1 MELGK
6 YKLAM
11 RPKKYLTRE
20 FVVYKAAP
28 EAMDDVITE
37 EQNTIDTMPSQAP
50 VIDNYMPEMQGM
62 EDPSLRQVELAD
74 GGTPAINLN
83 NLVQTRFNFQ
93 YGGPAYLEDVFKEAI
108 ESNNY
113 NIDDIAKKAAAKK
126 AELYNQ
132 TKLGTY
138 KIPTLK
144 QKIEAMFKRYVAY
157 KRSMPTEDYVKYI
170 KDRIQD
176 PNLPHVKSWNQPLKG
191 TPLEAKGKGA
201 TKNAPVTNLRKAEK
215 MLSPQELKQWRA
227 YTTKQMQKAK
237 YQRKFQTSERFN
249 PETGQF
255 EYDPTFKQEALG
267 KKYLRKNIRRAIKA
281 DAYKKLTASE
291 KEKYLD
297 FEKRLD
303 SIGNIIKENPNYI
316 LQDKEV
322 MSKLSTAV
330 DPQTGEIYTKSP
342 TFTDIKKRRVWE
354 VEHIDPVIEGQTQG
368 RGAFLRNLQVLPEP
382 IHKNF
387 KNNAE
392 SFLNKHYGD
401 KKYQS
406 QIDNIINKAK
416 ELKVELRVKDVGKV
430 GYKPTFTNFADKA
443 EDIISTYVKNPTA
456 RTAYTQAT
464 GNVLKSEFFPGERAI
479 TEKLETIDTQVGE
492 KKIKTIVENIGC
504 PTGSLKAANG
514 ANCYIK
520 GAEKIQAGKLNQ
532 NEFNVLQKAVKS
544 PAVAKAVKYG
554 GVALKG
560 LGALFA
566 PLMVYDTYTEYK
578 KGKPISEALEYGLLG
593 TNIIGGTRDEL
604 KLTPREREARG
615 VQQQYEREQ
624 QDVSGLSSDFYFP
637 SDLSVDQAAKIYE
650 QGQDRVAAE
659 RAAEEKQAA
668 LENVYQGDP
677 GILDYSEYAY
687 GGRVGLAAGT
697 IPRAVNWVAK
707 RIQDIN
713 KLIKTKRAKAEDFL
727 DEIEI
732 LNKAEELNLTK
743 EQVGQI
749 LRQQKQASTEK
760 YLKRPIEGDPDL
772 ESRLPYDPN
781 ATPRNIKRGNFE
793 KGGDPKDKPIL
804 PINPMMDEGPQDP
817 SKRTFIQGAGGVGLA
832 GLLLGTGLLK
842 LGKSAAVSSKIGSM
856 VKNTTAPSWMEAL
869 ITKVMKEGTDIS
881 AIEPKIYTDRF
892 TLRPRNVVE
901 DKISVKELQF
911 KNPETGKDEIVRLRI
926 DETQDSI
933 YVDYIGDNTLAGQGV
948 TFKLSPKEKIV
959 DSKDGKYLTSEK
971 VKGEYQFSAHESEP
985 RVVNWDG
992 DIEFDGETG
1001 VRTIIDLN
1009 SDISGLKS
1017 FVTGG
1022 KGVDKKVA
1030 KLKKETVDK
1039 IEKNPG
1045 EYLED
1050 AYDANYYDPSLPT
1063 DLPE

>member
-50 VIDNYMPEMQGM
+50 VIDNYMPEFPGM
-62 EDPSLRQVELAD
+62 EDPSLRQVELAE
-74 GGTPAINLN
+74 GGVVQREGFDQGGDVKKLKKYLSNDRNKFITEFTKYTNKYFYGNLKRAAESIGERRNKIRAIYERRGIKNSGYGSKTPTE
-83 NLVQTRFNFQ
+83 VFV
-93 YGGPAYLEDVFKEAI
+93 GGEKPEDFSTKLKKEPNILDKFKNKDTFVDANVLAKKFGVDVSTKNKRDVFIGFLKRAGVDKQNF
-108 ESNNY
+108 SGKMNLY
-113 NIDDIAKKAAAKK
+113 NIGDAAKK
-126 AELYNQ
+126 L
-132 TKLGTY
+132 
-138 KIPTLK
+138 
-144 QKIEAMFKRYVAY
+144 
-157 KRSMPTEDYVKYI
+157 
-170 KDRIQD
+170 
-176 PNLPHVKSWNQPLKG
+176 
-191 TPLEAKGKGA
+191 
-201 TKNAPVTNLRKAEK
+201 
-215 MLSPQELKQWRA
+215 
-227 YTTKQMQKAK
+227 
-237 YQRKFQTSERFN
+237 
-249 PETGQF
+249 PETFKNKKVKGETLANSQRVSI
-255 EYDPTFKQEALG
+255 ESELDPDL
-267 KKYLRKNIRRAIKA
+267 
-281 DAYKKLTASE
+281 
-291 KEKYLD
+291 
-297 FEKRLD
+297 
-303 SIGNIIKENPNYI
+303 
-316 LQDKEV
+316 
-322 MSKLSTAV
+322 
-330 DPQTGEIYTKSP
+330 
-342 TFTDIKKRRVWE
+342 
-354 VEHIDPVIEGQTQG
+354 
-368 RGAFLRNLQVLPEP
+368 
-382 IHKNF
+382 KNF
-387 KNNAE
+387 KQRVIKEIGKVSNKFDIYIPNAVEDVGHAVSIKQASKYPNLFKNSNTVSLQSLVFQDPEINRQILSKNMEGKFDSVYKELNDLVDKKITPE
-392 SFLNKHYGD
+392 SRAKLIQLNKKLSNLRNETISKIKNLSKENKYFKGQEKRIPLIEIDLPKIGETFKSQNLKANMSVVDDYYRYGNID
-401 KKYQS
+401 
-406 QIDNIINKAK
+406 QI
-416 ELKVELRVKDVGKV
+416 
-430 GYKPTFTNFADKA
+430 
-443 EDIISTYVKNPTA
+443 NPTA
-456 RTAYTQAT
+456 NKLADLSPKELSQFENKVISQYSDNAKKYYLASGFPQKE
-464 GNVLKSEFFPGERAI
+464 VSELGEMIDTRVAN
-479 TEKLETIDTQVGE
+479 ERIDTQVGE

-687 GGRVGLAAGT
+687 GGRV
-697 IPRAVNWVAK
+697 
-707 RIQDIN
+707 
-713 KLIKTKRAKAEDFL
+713 
-727 DEIEI
+727 
-732 LNKAEELNLTK
+732 
-743 EQVGQI
+743 
-749 LRQQKQASTEK
+749 
-760 YLKRPIEGDPDL
+760 
-772 ESRLPYDPN
+772 
-781 ATPRNIKRGNFE
+781 NFE
-793 KGGDPKDKPIL
+793 KGSHPKDKAIL

-842 LGKSAAVSSKIGSM
+842 LAKSAAVPSKIGSM
-856 VKNTTAPSWMEAL
+856 IKNTTAPSWMEAL
-869 ITKVMKEGTDIS
+869 ITKVMKEGTDIPV
-881 AIEPKIYTDRF
+881 PK
-892 TLRPRNVVE
+892 RPGVTAE
-901 DKISVKELQF
+901 KISMKELEF
-911 KNPETGKDEIVRLRI
+911 KNPENGKTEIITLKI
-926 DETQDSI
+926 DEAKDTID
-933 YVDYIGDNTLAGQGV
+933 VDYIGDNTLAGQGV

-959 DSKDGKYLTSEK
+959 NSKDGKYLTSEK
-971 VKGEYQFSAHESEP
+971 VKGEYQFSAHEAEP
-985 RVVNWDG
+985 KVVNWDG

-1030 KLKKETVDK
+1030 KIKRETVDK
-1039 IEKNPG
+1039 IEKNPA
-1045 EYLED
+1045 EYIEEGFD
-1050 AYDANYYDPSLPT
+1050 YSYYDPSLPT
-1063 DLPE
+1063 E

>member
-1 MELGK
+1 MKRGL
-6 YKLAM
+6 
-11 RPKKYLTRE
+11 RT
-20 FVVYKAAP
+20 VVY
-28 EAMDDVITE
+28 DDTIPE
-37 EQNTIDTMPSQAP
+37 EQSYESVMPSQAP
-50 VIDNYMPEMQGM
+50 AMDNYMPEIPGM

-227 YTTKQMQKAK
+227 YTTKQMRKAK

-464 GNVLKSEFFPGERAI
+464 GNVLKSGFFPGERAI

-492 KKIKTIVENIGC
+492 KKIKTIIENIGC

-687 GGRVGLAAGT
+687 GGRVGL
-697 IPRAVNWVAK
+697 
-707 RIQDIN
+707 
-713 KLIKTKRAKAEDFL
+713 
-727 DEIEI
+727 
-732 LNKAEELNLTK
+732 
-743 EQVGQI
+743 
-749 LRQQKQASTEK
+749 
-760 YLKRPIEGDPDL
+760 
-772 ESRLPYDPN
+772 
-781 ATPRNIKRGNFE
+781 E
-793 KGGDPKDKPIL
+793 KGSDPKDKPII

-817 SKRTFIQGAGGVGLA
+817 SRRTFIQGAGGVGLA

-842 LGKSAAVSSKIGSM
+842 LAKSAAVPSKIGSM
-856 VKNTTAPSWMEAL
+856 IKNTTAPSWMEAL
-869 ITKVMKEGTDIS
+869 ITKVMKEGTDIP
-881 AIEPKIYTDRF
+881 AIEPKRPDRF
-892 TLRPRNVVE
+892 TDRMWL
-901 DKISVKELQF
+901 K
-911 KNPETGKDEIVRLRI
+911 
-926 DETQDSI
+926 
-933 YVDYIGDNTLAGQGV
+933 
-948 TFKLSPKEKIV
+948 
-959 DSKDGKYLTSEK
+959 KYL
-971 VKGEYQFSAHESEP
+971 
-985 RVVNWDG
+985 
-992 DIEFDGETG
+992 
-1001 VRTIIDLN
+1001 
-1009 SDISGLKS
+1009 
-1017 FVTGG
+1017 
-1022 KGVDKKVA
+1022 
-1030 KLKKETVDK
+1030 
-1039 IEKNPG
+1039 
-1045 EYLED
+1045 
-1050 AYDANYYDPSLPT
+1050 
-1063 DLPE
+1063 

>member
-50 VIDNYMPEMQGM
+50 AMDNYMPEMQGM

-74 GGTPAINLN
+74 GGVVQREGFDQGGDVKKLKKYLSNDRNKFITEFTKYTNKYFYGNLKRAAESIGERRNKIRAIYERKGIKNSGYGSKTPTE
-83 NLVQTRFNFQ
+83 VFV
-93 YGGPAYLEDVFKEAI
+93 GGEKPEDFSTKLKKEPNILDKFKNKDTFVDANVLAKKFGVDVSTKNKRDVFIGFLKRAGVDKQNF
-108 ESNNY
+108 SGKMNLY
-113 NIDDIAKKAAAKK
+113 NIGDAAKK
-126 AELYNQ
+126 L
-132 TKLGTY
+132 
-138 KIPTLK
+138 
-144 QKIEAMFKRYVAY
+144 
-157 KRSMPTEDYVKYI
+157 
-170 KDRIQD
+170 
-176 PNLPHVKSWNQPLKG
+176 
-191 TPLEAKGKGA
+191 
-201 TKNAPVTNLRKAEK
+201 
-215 MLSPQELKQWRA
+215 
-227 YTTKQMQKAK
+227 
-237 YQRKFQTSERFN
+237 
-249 PETGQF
+249 PETFKNKKVKGETLANSQRVSI
-255 EYDPTFKQEALG
+255 ESELDPDL
-267 KKYLRKNIRRAIKA
+267 
-281 DAYKKLTASE
+281 
-291 KEKYLD
+291 
-297 FEKRLD
+297 
-303 SIGNIIKENPNYI
+303 
-316 LQDKEV
+316 
-322 MSKLSTAV
+322 
-330 DPQTGEIYTKSP
+330 
-342 TFTDIKKRRVWE
+342 
-354 VEHIDPVIEGQTQG
+354 
-368 RGAFLRNLQVLPEP
+368 
-382 IHKNF
+382 KNF
-387 KNNAE
+387 KQRVIKEIGKVSNKFDIYIPNAVEDVGHAVSIKQASKYPNLFKNSNTVSLQSLVFQDPEINRQILSKNMEGKFDSVYKELNDLVDKKITPE
-392 SFLNKHYGD
+392 SRAKLIQLNKKLSNLRNETISKIKNLSKENKYFKGQEKRIPLIEIDLPKIGETFKSQNLKANMSVVDDYYRYGNID
-401 KKYQS
+401 
-406 QIDNIINKAK
+406 QI
-416 ELKVELRVKDVGKV
+416 
-430 GYKPTFTNFADKA
+430 
-443 EDIISTYVKNPTA
+443 NPTA
-456 RTAYTQAT
+456 NKLADLSPKELSQFENKVISQYSDNAKKYYLASGFPQKE
-464 GNVLKSEFFPGERAI
+464 VSELGEMIDTRVAN
-479 TEKLETIDTQVGE
+479 ERIDTQVGE

-687 GGRVGLAAGT
+687 GGRV
-697 IPRAVNWVAK
+697 
-707 RIQDIN
+707 
-713 KLIKTKRAKAEDFL
+713 
-727 DEIEI
+727 
-732 LNKAEELNLTK
+732 
-743 EQVGQI
+743 
-749 LRQQKQASTEK
+749 
-760 YLKRPIEGDPDL
+760 
-772 ESRLPYDPN
+772 
-781 ATPRNIKRGNFE
+781 NFE
-793 KGGDPKDKPIL
+793 KGSDPKDKAIL

-842 LGKSAAVSSKIGSM
+842 LAKSAAVPSKIGSM
-856 VKNTTAPSWMEAL
+856 IKNTTAPSWMEAL
-869 ITKVMKEGTDIS
+869 ITKVMKEGTDIPV
-881 AIEPKIYTDRF
+881 PK
-892 TLRPRNVVE
+892 RPGVTAE
-901 DKISVKELQF
+901 KISMKELEF
-911 KNPETGKDEIVRLRI
+911 KNPENGKTEIITLKI
-926 DETQDSI
+926 DEAKDTID
-933 YVDYIGDNTLAGQGV
+933 VNYIGDNTLAGQGV

-959 DSKDGKYLTSEK
+959 NSKDGKYLTSEK
-971 VKGEYQFSAHESEP
+971 VKGEYQFSAHEAEP
-985 RVVNWDG
+985 KVVNWDG

-1030 KLKKETVDK
+1030 KIKRETVDK
-1039 IEKNPG
+1039 IEKNPA
-1045 EYLED
+1045 EYIEEGFD
-1050 AYDANYYDPSLPT
+1050 YSYYDPSLPT
-1063 DLPE
+1063 E

>member
-50 VIDNYMPEMQGM
+50 VMDNYMPEFPGM

-749 LRQQKQASTEK
+749 LRQQKQAST
-760 YLKRPIEGDPDL
+760 
-772 ESRLPYDPN
+772 
-781 ATPRNIKRGNFE
+781 
-793 KGGDPKDKPIL
+793 
-804 PINPMMDEGPQDP
+804 
-817 SKRTFIQGAGGVGLA
+817 
-832 GLLLGTGLLK
+832 
-842 LGKSAAVSSKIGSM
+842 
-856 VKNTTAPSWMEAL
+856 
-869 ITKVMKEGTDIS
+869 
-881 AIEPKIYTDRF
+881 
-892 TLRPRNVVE
+892 
-901 DKISVKELQF
+901 
-911 KNPETGKDEIVRLRI
+911 
-926 DETQDSI
+926 
-933 YVDYIGDNTLAGQGV
+933 
-948 TFKLSPKEKIV
+948 
-959 DSKDGKYLTSEK
+959 
-971 VKGEYQFSAHESEP
+971 
-985 RVVNWDG
+985 
-992 DIEFDGETG
+992 
-1001 VRTIIDLN
+1001 
-1009 SDISGLKS
+1009 
-1017 FVTGG
+1017 
-1022 KGVDKKVA
+1022 
-1030 KLKKETVDK
+1030 
-1039 IEKNPG
+1039 
-1045 EYLED
+1045 
-1050 AYDANYYDPSLPT
+1050 
-1063 DLPE
+1063 

>member
-62 EDPSLRQVELAD
+62 EDPSLRQVELAE
-74 GGTPAINLN
+74 GGTPAGKKTEKITRVGKPVYETSEGEMMSEQSRTLKLGNLYYN
-83 NLVQTRFNFQ
+83 VPSIHDGKKYTDEQLVELLNKNLISPTSVHSSLEGALDESKFRSSTLFDTEEDYGQQLSAREGSFADGGVVQREGFDQGGDVKKLKKYLSNDRNKFITEFTKYTNKYF
-93 YGGPAYLEDVFKEAI
+93 YGNLKRAAESIGERRNKIRAIYERKGIKNSGYGSKTPTEVFVGGEKPEDFSTKLKKEPNILDKFKNKDTFVDANVLAKKFGVDVSTKNKRDVFIGFLKRAGVDKQNF
-108 ESNNY
+108 SGKMNLY
-113 NIDDIAKKAAAKK
+113 NIGDAAKK
-126 AELYNQ
+126 L
-132 TKLGTY
+132 
-138 KIPTLK
+138 
-144 QKIEAMFKRYVAY
+144 
-157 KRSMPTEDYVKYI
+157 
-170 KDRIQD
+170 
-176 PNLPHVKSWNQPLKG
+176 
-191 TPLEAKGKGA
+191 
-201 TKNAPVTNLRKAEK
+201 
-215 MLSPQELKQWRA
+215 
-227 YTTKQMQKAK
+227 
-237 YQRKFQTSERFN
+237 
-249 PETGQF
+249 PETFKNKKVKGETLANSQRVSI
-255 EYDPTFKQEALG
+255 ESELDPDL
-267 KKYLRKNIRRAIKA
+267 
-281 DAYKKLTASE
+281 
-291 KEKYLD
+291 
-297 FEKRLD
+297 
-303 SIGNIIKENPNYI
+303 
-316 LQDKEV
+316 
-322 MSKLSTAV
+322 
-330 DPQTGEIYTKSP
+330 
-342 TFTDIKKRRVWE
+342 
-354 VEHIDPVIEGQTQG
+354 
-368 RGAFLRNLQVLPEP
+368 
-382 IHKNF
+382 KNF
-387 KNNAE
+387 KQRVIKEIGKVSNKFDIYIPNAVEDVGHAVSIKQASKYPNLFKNSNTVSLQSLVFQDPEINRQILSKNMEGKFDSVYKELNDLVDKKITPE
-392 SFLNKHYGD
+392 SRAKLIQLNKKLSNLRNETISKIKNLSKENKYFKGQEKRIPLIEIDLPKIGETFKSQNLKANMSVVDDYYRYGNID
-401 KKYQS
+401 
-406 QIDNIINKAK
+406 QI
-416 ELKVELRVKDVGKV
+416 
-430 GYKPTFTNFADKA
+430 
-443 EDIISTYVKNPTA
+443 NPTA
-456 RTAYTQAT
+456 NKLADLSPKELSQFENKVISQYSDNAKKYYLASGFPQKE
-464 GNVLKSEFFPGERAI
+464 VSELGEMIDTRVAN
-479 TEKLETIDTQVGE
+479 ERIDTQVGE

-707 RIQDIN
+707 RIQEIN

-749 LRQQKQASTEK
+749 LRQQKQAATEK

-781 ATPRNIKRGNFE
+781 ATPGNIKKRKNVYGKYEFTGNE
-793 KGGDPKDKPIL
+793 SLEDL
-804 PINPMMDEGPQDP
+804 YELE
-817 SKRTFIQGAGGVGLA
+817 R
-832 GLLLGTGLLK
+832 
-842 LGKSAAVSSKIGSM
+842 LGKITRMDMNVYDPRYVEWLDAQIINKEELYTPKEWENTPEVL
-856 VKNTTAPSWMEAL
+856 KNKMR
-869 ITKVMKEGTDIS
+869 G
-881 AIEPKIYTDRF
+881 
-892 TLRPRNVVE
+892 
-901 DKISVKELQF
+901 
-911 KNPETGKDEIVRLRI
+911 RI
-926 DETQDSI
+926 DPDWETANFGEDFDWDRARSTEIQQ
-933 YVDYIGDNTLAGQGV
+933 TQ
-948 TFKLSPKEKIV
+948 KL
-959 DSKDGKYLTSEK
+959 KD
-971 VKGEYQFSAHESEP
+971 
-985 RVVNWDG
+985 
-992 DIEFDGETG
+992 FD
-1001 VRTIIDLN
+1001 
-1009 SDISGLKS
+1009 
-1017 FVTGG
+1017 VTGRS
-1022 KGVDKKVA
+1022 KNSSA
-1030 KLKKETVDK
+1030 EELILKKEAIQKTNQFFLS
-1039 IEKNPG
+1039 I
-1045 EYLED
+1045 L
-1050 AYDANYYDPSLPT
+1050 
-1063 DLPE
+1063 

>member
-1 MELGK
+1 
-6 YKLAM
+6 M
-11 RPKKYLTRE
+11 RRGLRTI
-20 FVVYKAAP
+20 VY
-28 EAMDDVITE
+28 DDTIPE
-37 EQNTIDTMPSQAP
+37 EQSYESVMPSQAP
-50 VIDNYMPEMQGM
+50 VMDNYMPEFPGM

-74 GGTPAINLN
+74 GGVVQREGFDQGGDVKKLKEYLSNDRNKFITEFTKYTNKYFYGNLKRAAESIGERRNKIRAIYERRGIKNSGYGSKTPTE
-83 NLVQTRFNFQ
+83 VFV
-93 YGGPAYLEDVFKEAI
+93 GGEKPEDFSTKLKKEPNILDKFKNKDTFVDANVLAKKFGVDVSTKNKRDVFIGFLKRAGVDKQNF
-108 ESNNY
+108 SGKMNLY
-113 NIDDIAKKAAAKK
+113 NIGDAAKK
-126 AELYNQ
+126 L
-132 TKLGTY
+132 
-138 KIPTLK
+138 
-144 QKIEAMFKRYVAY
+144 
-157 KRSMPTEDYVKYI
+157 
-170 KDRIQD
+170 
-176 PNLPHVKSWNQPLKG
+176 
-191 TPLEAKGKGA
+191 
-201 TKNAPVTNLRKAEK
+201 
-215 MLSPQELKQWRA
+215 
-227 YTTKQMQKAK
+227 
-237 YQRKFQTSERFN
+237 
-249 PETGQF
+249 PETFKNKKIKGETLANSQRVSI
-255 EYDPTFKQEALG
+255 ESELDPDL
-267 KKYLRKNIRRAIKA
+267 
-281 DAYKKLTASE
+281 
-291 KEKYLD
+291 
-297 FEKRLD
+297 
-303 SIGNIIKENPNYI
+303 
-316 LQDKEV
+316 
-322 MSKLSTAV
+322 
-330 DPQTGEIYTKSP
+330 
-342 TFTDIKKRRVWE
+342 
-354 VEHIDPVIEGQTQG
+354 
-368 RGAFLRNLQVLPEP
+368 
-382 IHKNF
+382 KNF
-387 KNNAE
+387 KQRVIKEIGKVSNKFDIYIPNAVEDVGHAVSIKQASKYPNLFKNSNTVSLQSLVFQDPEINRQILSKNMEGKFDSVYKELNDLVDKKITPE
-392 SFLNKHYGD
+392 SRAKLIQLNKKLSNLRNETISKIKNLSKENKYFKGQEKRIPLIEIDLPKIGETFKSQNLKANMSVVDDYYRYGNID
-401 KKYQS
+401 
-406 QIDNIINKAK
+406 QI
-416 ELKVELRVKDVGKV
+416 
-430 GYKPTFTNFADKA
+430 
-443 EDIISTYVKNPTA
+443 NPTA
-456 RTAYTQAT
+456 NKLADLSPKELSQFENKVISQYSDNAKKYYLASGFPQKE
-464 GNVLKSEFFPGERAI
+464 VSELGEMIDTRVAN
-479 TEKLETIDTQVGE
+479 ERIDTQVGE

-687 GGRVGLAAGT
+687 GGRV
-697 IPRAVNWVAK
+697 
-707 RIQDIN
+707 
-713 KLIKTKRAKAEDFL
+713 
-727 DEIEI
+727 
-732 LNKAEELNLTK
+732 
-743 EQVGQI
+743 
-749 LRQQKQASTEK
+749 
-760 YLKRPIEGDPDL
+760 
-772 ESRLPYDPN
+772 
-781 ATPRNIKRGNFE
+781 NFK
-793 KGGDPKDKPIL
+793 KGSDPKDKPIL

-842 LGKSAAVSSKIGSM
+842 LGKSATVSSKIGSM
-856 VKNTTAPSWMEAL
+856 VKDTTAPSWMEAL

-959 DSKDGKYLTSEK
+959 VSKDGKYLTSEK
-971 VKGEYQFSAHESEP
+971 VKGENQFSAHESEP

-1039 IEKNPG
+1039 IEKNPA
-1045 EYLED
+1045 EYIED
-1050 AYDANYYDPSLPT
+1050 VFDDSYYDPSLPT

>member
-37 EQNTIDTMPSQAP
+37 EQNIIDTMPSQAP
-50 VIDNYMPEMQGM
+50 AMDNYMPEMQGM

-74 GGTPAINLN
+74 GGVVQREGFDQGGDVKKLKKYLSNDRNKFITEFTKYTNKYFYGNLKRAAESIGERRNKIRAIYERRGIKNSGYGSKTPTE
-83 NLVQTRFNFQ
+83 VFV
-93 YGGPAYLEDVFKEAI
+93 GGEKPEDFSTKLKKEPNILDKFKNKDTFVDANVLAKKFGVDVSTKNKRDVFIGFLKRAGVDKQNF
-108 ESNNY
+108 SGKMNLY
-113 NIDDIAKKAAAKK
+113 NIGDAAKK
-126 AELYNQ
+126 L
-132 TKLGTY
+132 
-138 KIPTLK
+138 
-144 QKIEAMFKRYVAY
+144 
-157 KRSMPTEDYVKYI
+157 
-170 KDRIQD
+170 
-176 PNLPHVKSWNQPLKG
+176 
-191 TPLEAKGKGA
+191 
-201 TKNAPVTNLRKAEK
+201 
-215 MLSPQELKQWRA
+215 
-227 YTTKQMQKAK
+227 
-237 YQRKFQTSERFN
+237 
-249 PETGQF
+249 PETFKNKKVKGETLANSQRVSI
-255 EYDPTFKQEALG
+255 ESELDPDL
-267 KKYLRKNIRRAIKA
+267 
-281 DAYKKLTASE
+281 
-291 KEKYLD
+291 
-297 FEKRLD
+297 
-303 SIGNIIKENPNYI
+303 
-316 LQDKEV
+316 
-322 MSKLSTAV
+322 
-330 DPQTGEIYTKSP
+330 
-342 TFTDIKKRRVWE
+342 
-354 VEHIDPVIEGQTQG
+354 
-368 RGAFLRNLQVLPEP
+368 
-382 IHKNF
+382 KNF
-387 KNNAE
+387 KQRVIKEIGKVSNKFDIYIPNAVEDVGHAVSIKQASKYPNLFKNSNTVSLQSLVFQDPEINRQILSKNMEGKFDSVYKELNDLVDKKITPE
-392 SFLNKHYGD
+392 SRAKLIQLNKKLSNLRNETISKIKNLSKENKYFKGQEKRIPLIEIDLPKIGETFKSQNLKANMSVVDDYYRYGNID
-401 KKYQS
+401 
-406 QIDNIINKAK
+406 QI
-416 ELKVELRVKDVGKV
+416 
-430 GYKPTFTNFADKA
+430 
-443 EDIISTYVKNPTA
+443 NPTA
-456 RTAYTQAT
+456 NKLADLSPKELSQFENKVISQYSDNAKKYYLASGFPQKE
-464 GNVLKSEFFPGERAI
+464 VSELGEMIDTRVAN
-479 TEKLETIDTQVGE
+479 ERIDTQVGE

-687 GGRVGLAAGT
+687 GGRVGL
-697 IPRAVNWVAK
+697 
-707 RIQDIN
+707 
-713 KLIKTKRAKAEDFL
+713 
-727 DEIEI
+727 
-732 LNKAEELNLTK
+732 
-743 EQVGQI
+743 
-749 LRQQKQASTEK
+749 
-760 YLKRPIEGDPDL
+760 
-772 ESRLPYDPN
+772 
-781 ATPRNIKRGNFE
+781 E
-793 KGGDPKDKPIL
+793 KGSDPKDKPIL

-842 LGKSAAVSSKIGSM
+842 LAKSAAVPSKIGSM
-856 VKNTTAPSWMEAL
+856 IKNTTAPSWMEAL
-869 ITKVMKEGTDIS
+869 ITKVMKEGTDIPV
-881 AIEPKIYTDRF
+881 PK
-892 TLRPRNVVE
+892 RPGVTAE
-901 DKISVKELQF
+901 KISMKELEF
-911 KNPETGKDEIVRLRI
+911 KNPENGKTEIITLKI
-926 DETQDSI
+926 DEAKDTID
-933 YVDYIGDNTLAGQGV
+933 VDYIGDNTLAGQGV

-959 DSKDGKYLTSEK
+959 NSKDGKYLTSEK
-971 VKGEYQFSAHESEP
+971 VKGEYQFSAHEAEP
-985 RVVNWDG
+985 KVVNWDG

-1030 KLKKETVDK
+1030 KIKRETVDK
-1039 IEKNPG
+1039 IEKNPA
-1045 EYLED
+1045 EYIEEGFD
-1050 AYDANYYDPSLPT
+1050 YSYYDPSLPT
-1063 DLPE
+1063 E

>member
-37 EQNTIDTMPSQAP
+37 EQNTIDTMPSGTP
-50 VIDNYMPEMQGM
+50 PMDNYMPEIPGM
-62 EDPSLRQVELAD
+62 EDPSLQQIELAE

-83 NLVQTRFNFQ
+83 NPVQTRINFQ
-93 YGGPAYLEDVFKEAI
+93 YGGSAYLEDVFKEAI

-113 NIDDIAKKAAAKK
+113 NIDDIAKSAAAKK

-138 KIPTLK
+138 KVPTSK
-144 QKIEAMFKRYVAY
+144 QKIEEMFKRYVSY
-157 KRSMPTEDYVKYI
+157 ERSMPTEDYLKYI
-170 KDRIQD
+170 KDRIQNPD
-176 PNLPHVKSWNQPLKG
+176 LPQIEGWNQPLKG
-191 TPLEAKGKGA
+191 TPFEAKGMGS
-201 TKNAPVTNLRKAEK
+201 TRNVRVSNLMKAEK
-215 MLSPQELKQWRA
+215 MLSPEELKQWRS
-227 YTTKQMQKAK
+227 YTTKQMRKAK
-237 YQRKFQTSERFN
+237 YERKFKKSERFN

-267 KKYLRKNIRRAIKA
+267 KKYLRKNIRRSVKA

-303 SIGNIIKENPNYI
+303 SMGNIIKENPNYI

-354 VEHIDPVIEGQTQG
+354 VEHIDPVIQGQTQG

-456 RTAYTQAT
+456 RTAYTQTT

-479 TEKLETIDTQVGE
+479 TEKLETIDTRAGE
-492 KKIKTIVENIGC
+492 EKIKTIVENIGC
-504 PTGSLKAANG
+504 PTGTLKAANG

-532 NEFNVLQKAVKS
+532 NEFNILQKAVKS
-544 PAVAKAVKYG
+544 PVVANAIKYG

-560 LGALFA
+560 LGAFLT

-604 KLTPREREARG
+604 KLTPQEREARG

-637 SDLSVDQAAKIYE
+637 SDLSVDQAAKIYK

-687 GGRVGLAAGT
+687 GGRVGL
-697 IPRAVNWVAK
+697 
-707 RIQDIN
+707 
-713 KLIKTKRAKAEDFL
+713 
-727 DEIEI
+727 
-732 LNKAEELNLTK
+732 
-743 EQVGQI
+743 
-749 LRQQKQASTEK
+749 
-760 YLKRPIEGDPDL
+760 
-772 ESRLPYDPN
+772 
-781 ATPRNIKRGNFE
+781 E
-793 KGGDPKDKPIL
+793 KGSDPKDKPIL

-817 SKRTFIQGAGGVGLA
+817 SKRTFIQGAGGIGLA

-869 ITKVMKEGTDIS
+869 ITKVMKEGKDLS
-881 AIEPKIYTDRF
+881 KKEPGAYIDRYTYS
-892 TLRPRNVVE
+892 TVSK
-901 DKISVKELQF
+901 DKILVKELEF
-911 KNPETGKDEIVRLRI
+911 KNPDTGKMEIIRLRA
-926 DETQDSI
+926 DEPRDTI

-959 DSKDGKYLTSEK
+959 NSKDGKYLTSEK
-971 VKGEYQFSAHESEP
+971 VKGEYEFSAHEAEP

-1030 KLKKETVDK
+1030 KIKRETVDK
-1039 IEKNPG
+1039 IEKNPA
-1045 EYLED
+1045 EYIED
-1050 AYDANYYDPSLPT
+1050 TYDANYYDPSLPT
-1063 DLPE
+1063 E